1 MTRGYQ
7 HDFSLAYES
16 MHSVE
21 DRQRKARTMLA
32 ILREVFGNGLA
43 GADAL
48 NLGCSTGIID
58 EFLATHVATMVGVDI
73 DEPAIALASGRRV
86 AQNLEFRL
94 DDAMNLSFADC
105 SFDIV
110 ICSQVYEHV
119 PDPSRMMSEICRV
132 LRPGGVCYFA
142 ATNRWALV
150 EKHHRLPFLSW
161 LPPKLADVYMRL
173 MGKGDAY
180 YERHLGYWSLR
191 RLVAGFRMEEW
202 TAKVLDSPER
212 YAARYMMGGRFKRL
226 TAQLLFRLLR
236 PLFPGFIW
244 LLWKPRSPSAASEP
258 EE

>member
-1 MTRGYQ
+1 MNRGYQ

-21 DRQRKARTMLA
+21 DRQRKASTMLA
-32 ILREVFGNGLA
+32 ILREALGDGLA
-43 GADAL
+43 AADAL

-58 EFLATHVATMVGVDI
+58 EFLAAHVATMIGVDI
-73 DEPAIALASGRRV
+73 DEPAIELASGRRV

-94 DDAMNLSFADC
+94 DDAMNLSFADG

-119 PDPSRMMSEICRV
+119 PDPDRMMVEIYRV

-161 LPPKLADVYMRL
+161 LPPRCADLYMRL
-173 MGKGDAY
+173 MGKGEAY

-191 RLVAGFRMEEW
+191 RLISRFRMEEW
-202 TAKVLDSPER
+202 TGKVLDTPER
-212 YAARYMMGGRFKRL
+212 YAAEYMMGGRFKRL
-226 TAQLLFRLLR
+226 TAQLLFRVLR

-244 LLWKPRSPSAASEP
+244 LLWKPRPASTASDQVE
-258 EE
+258 